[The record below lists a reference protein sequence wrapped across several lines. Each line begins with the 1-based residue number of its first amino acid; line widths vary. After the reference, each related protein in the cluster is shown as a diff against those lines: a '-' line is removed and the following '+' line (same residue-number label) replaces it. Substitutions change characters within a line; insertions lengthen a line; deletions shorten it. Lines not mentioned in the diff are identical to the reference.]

1 MKKILKFLAL
11 GGVILLSGQY
21 LDGVTISG
29 GYKYA
34 LIAAIVLA
42 LVNSLVRPILTV
54 LTFPATV
61 FTFGLFSFV
70 ITALMVMLMDC
81 FIGGHVEIS
90 SFWWALLFG
99 LIVSFAGSLIDKALN
114 NEKRRPIQQREQ
126 KESSD
131 FTNYEEV
138 D

>member
-1 MKKILKFLAL
+1 MKRILKFLAL
-11 GGVILLSGQY
+11 GGVILLCGQY

-42 LVNSLVRPILTV
+42 LVNSLVRPILAV
-54 LTFPATV
+54 LTFPVTLV
-61 FTFGLFSFV
+61 TFGLFSFV
-70 ITALMVMLMDC
+70 ITALMVMLMDY
-81 FIGGHVEIS
+81 FIGHVEIA

-99 LIVSFAGSLIDKALN
+99 LIVSFAGSLIDKILN
-114 NEKRRPIQQREQ
+114 NEKRRPVQQRQ
-126 KESSD
+126 QQESGE

>member
-1 MKKILKFLAL
+1 MKRIFKLLAL
-11 GGVILLSGQY
+11 GGVILLCGRY

-29 GYKYA
+29 GYKSA

-54 LTFPATV
+54 LAFPATV

-70 ITALMVMLMDC
+70 ITALMVMLMDY
-81 FIGGHVEIS
+81 FIGHVEIS

-99 LIVSFAGSLIDKALN
+99 LIISFAGSLIDKILN
-114 NEKRRPIQQREQ
+114 NEKRRSIQQREQ

-131 FTNYEEV
+131 FTTYEEV

>member
-1 MKKILKFLAL
+1 MKRIFKLLAL
-11 GGVILLSGQY
+11 GGVILLCGRY

-29 GYKYA
+29 GYKSA

-70 ITALMVMLMDC
+70 ITALMVMLMDY
-81 FIGGHVEIS
+81 FIGHVEIA